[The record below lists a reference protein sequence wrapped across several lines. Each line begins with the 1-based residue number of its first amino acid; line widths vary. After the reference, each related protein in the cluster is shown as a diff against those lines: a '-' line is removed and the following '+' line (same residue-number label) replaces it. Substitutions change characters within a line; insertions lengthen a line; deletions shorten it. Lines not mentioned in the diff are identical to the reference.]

1 MRVSQALDCYAV
13 QLEADGRSHHTIQQ
27 ARRHVRLFVET
38 MGDRRVEEV
47 RPEDIARFLASDA
60 VAKTTS
66 GDARRPS
73 SANALR
79 SSLRCFFG
87 FAHASGYSNVNA
99 ARLVRRARC
108 GPSRPR
114 ALPDDD
120 AEKLTRRLAE
130 AHDELGKRDR
140 AMIETMLRAGL
151 RVGSLVALDVEDCV
165 GDELH
170 LRTVKGG
177 GDAVAYMPEETAEL
191 LRAYVGERVSGPLFL
206 GANGQRLTTRQVA
219 RRLAWWAKRAGIAS
233 THPHALRHHF
243 GQRVFDCTG
252 DVLTTAAALT
262 HRSLASTAI
271 YAAVREAK
279 VRAAIGA
286 ATSKHA

>member
-13 QLEADGRSHHTIQQ
+13 QLEADGRSPHTIQQ

-47 RPEDIARFLASDA
+47 RPEDVAKFLASGA
-60 VAKTTS
+60 VAKTAS

-79 SSLRCFFG
+79 SSLRCFFA

-120 AEKLTRRLAE
+120 AAKLSRRLAE
-130 AHDELGKRDR
+130 AHEELGKRDR

-151 RVGSLVALDVEDCV
+151 RVGSLVALDVEDFV

-170 LRTVKGG
+170 LRRLKGG
-177 GDAVAYMPEETAEL
+177 GSDVVYLPDALATL
-191 LRAYVGERVSGPLFL
+191 LRDHVGERVSGPMFV
-206 GANGQRLTTRQVA
+206 GPNGRRLTTRHVA
-219 RRLAWWAKRAGIAS
+219 RRLAHWAERAGIGA
-233 THPHALRHHF
+233 TRPHALRHAF
-243 GQRVFDCTG
+243 
-252 DVLTTAAALT
+252 A
-262 HRSLASTAI
+262 TAI
-271 YAAVREAK
+271 YARSRDVLLTA
-279 VRAAIGA
+279 RALCHRSVAST
-286 ATSKHA
+286 ATYARPSDGDLRRVVAM